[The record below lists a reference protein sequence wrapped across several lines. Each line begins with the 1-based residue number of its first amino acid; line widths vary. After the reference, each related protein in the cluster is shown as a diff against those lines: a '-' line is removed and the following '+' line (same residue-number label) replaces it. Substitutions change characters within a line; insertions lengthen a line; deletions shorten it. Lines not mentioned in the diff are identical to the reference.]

1 MTQGNPYPSAKHRTE
16 DWDPAGKSDDE
27 QRQIAENLIKDQ
39 PSPKPGTDEPFGPK
53 DSDPSDMTD
62 FEKNTTTEELKK
74 DQPGPRLGE
83 RRPSADVERE
93 QEPDSQS
100 KF

>member
-1 MTQGNPYPSAKHRTE
+1 MTQGHPYPSAKHRTE

-27 QRQIAENLIKDQ
+27 QKQIAEKLIKDQ
-39 PSPKPGTDEPFGPK
+39 VSPKPDTNEPSRPK

-62 FEKNTTTEELKK
+62 FEKNTTTERNSS
-74 DQPGPRLGE
+74 GG
-83 RRPSADVERE
+83 VERE

-100 KF
+100 TL

>member
-1 MTQGNPYPSAKHRTE
+1 MTQGNPDPSAKRRT
-16 DWDPAGKSDDE
+16 DDE
-27 QRQIAENLIKDQ
+27 QRQIAEKLIKNQ
-39 PSPKPGTDEPFGPK
+39 PAKPGTDEPTRPK

-74 DQPGPRLGE
+74 DQPGPRFGE
-83 RRPSADVERE
+83 RKPTGDVERE

>member
-1 MTQGNPYPSAKHRTE
+1 MTKGTSHP
-16 DWDPAGKSDDE
+16 DPP
-27 QRQIAENLIKDQ
+27 QR
-39 PSPKPGTDEPFGPK
+39 PK

-74 DQPGPRLGE
+74 DQPGPALGN
-83 RRPSADVERE
+83 RRSPSNAERE

-100 KF
+100 KC

>member
-1 MTQGNPYPSAKHRTE
+1 MTQGNPYPSAKQRTE

-27 QRQIAENLIKDQ
+27 QTQIAEKLIKNQ
-39 PSPKPGTDEPFGPK
+39 APPKPGTDEPSRPK

-74 DQPGPRLGE
+74 DQPGPRFGE
-83 RRPSADVERE
+83 RKPSSDVERE

>member
-1 MTQGNPYPSAKHRTE
+1 MNNPTP
-16 DWDPAGKSDDE
+16 DPL
-27 QRQIAENLIKDQ
+27 QR
-39 PSPKPGTDEPFGPK
+39 PK

-74 DQPGPRLGE
+74 DLPAPGPGTRKAPG
-83 RRPSADVERE
+83 SAERE

-100 KF
+100 KC